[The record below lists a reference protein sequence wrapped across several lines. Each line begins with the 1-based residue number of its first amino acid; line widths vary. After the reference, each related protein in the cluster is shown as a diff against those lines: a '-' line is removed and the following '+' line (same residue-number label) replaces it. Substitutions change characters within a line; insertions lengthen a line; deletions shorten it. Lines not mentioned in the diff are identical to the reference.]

1 MNVEIQELE
10 IADYDI
16 LENIKTALYRLWK
29 FKLVVV
35 LMTLVGLLVAIIYI
49 SIVGISINYR
59 STATIYS
66 MMYGSYEDS
75 TDGVVVMNTYASLLG
90 SPSVCERAAATLKD
104 SEITADV
111 LRSMVSAGRIGL
123 SGASTNS
130 KSYGYRLTLVVS
142 NSTPDK
148 VVDITNAM
156 AKAFV
161 GEIND
166 FIGNQTLQ
174 VMDTASKVLA
184 VKSISVPL
192 VVAIFGAVAFIMTC
206 GIIFIMEF
214 FSSRVYSVAQCE
226 EKESQILGLI
236 PYQK

>member
-16 LENIKTALYRLWK
+16 LENVKTALYRLWK

-35 LMTLVGLLVAIIYI
+35 LMTLVGFLAAVVFID
-49 SIVGISINYR
+49 IVGVSINYR

-75 TDGVVVMNTYASLLG
+75 TDGVRVMNTYASLLG
-90 SPSVCERAAATLKD
+90 SANVCERAAATLQD
-104 SEITADV
+104 PEITAEV
-111 LRSMVSAGRIGL
+111 LRNMVSAGRIGL
-123 SGASTNS
+123 SGASTDS

-142 NSTPDK
+142 NTTQEK
-148 VVDITNAM
+148 LTDITNAM

-166 FIGNQTLQ
+166 LIGNQTLQ
-174 VMDTASKVLA
+174 VMDNASSVSA
-184 VKSISVPL
+184 VKSLRVPV
-192 VVAIFGAVAFIMTC
+192 VVAFFGAAAFVLTC
-206 GIIFIMEF
+206 GVIFVKEF
-214 FSSRVYSVAQCE
+214 LSPKVYSVAQCE
-226 EKESQILGLI
+226 AKESQILGLI

>member
-10 IADYDI
+10 IADFDI

-35 LMTLVGLLVAIIYI
+35 LMTLVGLLAAVIYI
-49 SIVGISINYR
+49 SIVGISTNYR
-59 STATIYS
+59 SAATIYS

-75 TDGVVVMNTYASLLG
+75 TDGVKVMNTYASLLG
-90 SPSVCERAAATLKD
+90 SANVCERAAAMMQD
-104 SEITADV
+104 PEITADV
-111 LRSMVSAGRIGL
+111 LRNMVSYGQIAL
-123 SGASTNS
+123 SGASTDS
-130 KSYGYRLTLVVS
+130 KSYGYKLTLIVTS
-142 NSTPDK
+142 STQEN
-148 VVDITNAM
+148 VLEITNAM

-166 FIGNQTLQ
+166 LIGSQTLQ
-174 VMDTASKVLA
+174 VMDYASKINIG
-184 VKSISVPL
+184 KSISIP
-192 VVAIFGAVAFIMTC
+192 VVTAIFGILAFVMTC
-206 GIIFIMEF
+206 GVIFIVEF

-226 EKESQILGLI
+226 AKENQILGLI

>member
-29 FKLVVV
+29 FKMVVV
-35 LMTLVGLLVAIIYI
+35 LMTLVGLLAAVIYI

-59 STATIYS
+59 SSATIYS
-66 MMYGSYEDS
+66 MMYGSYQDS
-75 TDGVVVMNTYASLLG
+75 TDGVKVMNTYASLLG
-90 SPSVCERAAATLKD
+90 SANVCERAAATLQD
-104 SEITADV
+104 PAITADV
-111 LRSMVSAGRIGL
+111 LRNMVSGGRIGL
-123 SGASTNS
+123 SGASTDS
-130 KSYGYRLTLVVS
+130 KSYGYRLTLIVS
-142 NSTPDK
+142 SSTQDK

-166 FIGNQTLQ
+166 LIGSQTLQ
-174 VMDTASKVLA
+174 VMDNATRVSA

-192 VVAIFGAVAFIMTC
+192 VVAIFGAVAFILTC
-206 GIIFIMEF
+206 GAIFVLEF
-214 FSSRVYSVAQCE
+214 FSSKVYSVAQCE
-226 EKESQILGLI
+226 AKESQILGLL

>member
-35 LMTLVGLLVAIIYI
+35 LMTLVGLLAAVIYI

-75 TDGVVVMNTYASLLG
+75 TDGVKVMNTYASLLG
-90 SPSVCERAAATLKD
+90 SSSVCERAAATLQD
-104 SEITADV
+104 PDITAEV
-111 LRSMVSAGRIGL
+111 LRGMVSGGRIGI
-123 SGASTNS
+123 SGASTDS
-130 KSYGYRLTLVVS
+130 KSYGYRLTLIVS
-142 NSTPDK
+142 SNTQEK
-148 VVDITNAM
+148 IVDITNAM

-166 FIGNQTLQ
+166 LIGSQTLQ
-174 VMDTASKVLA
+174 VMDTATKISA

-192 VVAIFGAVAFIMTC
+192 VVALFGAAAFVLTC
-206 GIIFIMEF
+206 GVIFVIEF
-214 FSSRVYSVAQCE
+214 LSPKVYSVAQCE
-226 EKESQILGLI
+226 AKENLILGLI